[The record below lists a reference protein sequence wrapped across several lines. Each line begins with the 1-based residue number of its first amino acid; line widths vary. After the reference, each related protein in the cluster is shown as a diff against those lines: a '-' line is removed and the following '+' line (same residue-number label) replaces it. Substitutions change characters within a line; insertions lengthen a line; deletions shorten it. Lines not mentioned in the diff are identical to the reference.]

1 MNRDLIEQGK
11 TWAKWAESLALVG
24 GVGAII
30 YPLFFYYVG
39 WTAIDGRDDFLVCS
53 ITEAARLDAKNEEF
67 SDYVRACIQWN
78 CIMMVVYLVLHFNL
92 FARPEDIRSFR
103 RLGVA
108 YSVVL
113 AIEIVGAVATM
124 IATGIS
130 ICNDGSFASAAILTS
145 VAIIVVN
152 LFTLIGTSVFFQWK
166 THVSTARV
174 AVQSQSQDRPA

>member
-24 GVGAII
+24 GAGAII
-30 YPLFFYYVG
+30 YPLFFYYVA

-67 SDYVRACIQWN
+67 SDYVRNCIQIN

-92 FARPEDIRSFR
+92 FARPDDDQTFR
-103 RLGVA
+103 RLGVV
-108 YSVVL
+108 YSVIL
-113 AIEIVGAVATM
+113 AIEIFGAVATM
-124 IATGIS
+124 IFTGIS
-130 ICNDGSFASAAILTS
+130 ICNDGAFAGAAILTS

-152 LFTLIGTSVFFQWK
+152 LFTLIGTSVFFQLK

-174 AVQSQSQDRPA
+174 